1 MLKPV
6 DTSRW
11 SRQDIMREAQ
21 MQSAAIARLDTWK
34 RLAFSLTA
42 VGAILVIWGHGSSIM
57 PGMVAGIICLVLG
70 IPASVVLAVG
80 VKHAKVNVKNML
92 NAAGVDVQELLRPRG
107 KRATEGNRGP
117 DADSSW
123 GGRSGSTSVDSSRG

>member
-11 SRQDIMREAQ
+11 SRQDIMREVQ

-42 VGAILVIWGHGSSIM
+42 VGAILVVWGHGSSVI
-57 PGMVAGIICLVLG
+57 PGLVAGIICLVLG
-70 IPASVVLAVG
+70 ILPSVVLAVG

-107 KRATEGNRGP
+107 KRAAGGGRGSG
-117 DADSSW
+117 AGSSW
-123 GGRSGSTSVDSSRG
+123 GE

>member
-57 PGMVAGIICLVLG
+57 PGMAAGIICLVLG

-107 KRATEGNRGP
+107 KRATEGN
-117 DADSSW
+117 
-123 GGRSGSTSVDSSRG
+123 